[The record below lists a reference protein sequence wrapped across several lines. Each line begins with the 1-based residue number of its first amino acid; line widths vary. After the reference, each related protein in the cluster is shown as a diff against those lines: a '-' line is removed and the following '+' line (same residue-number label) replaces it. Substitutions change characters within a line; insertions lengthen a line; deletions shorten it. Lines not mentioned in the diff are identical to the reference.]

1 MRRSLFALTLI
12 ASLAAGQAY
21 AHAPRPGPNGG
32 VKVDAG
38 ANHHVELVV
47 GGTDQ
52 VTVYLFDSA
61 DQPVPAAGYAASAIL
76 LVDGAAQRFA
86 LTPGEGNS
94 LVGIYPVAIPSGV
107 KGAIKITAPDGS
119 TAQAKF

>member
-1 MRRSLFALTLI
+1 MRRSLFALPLI
-12 ASLAAGQAY
+12 AALAAVQAH

-52 VTVYLFDSA
+52 VTIHLFDSA
-61 DQPVPAAGYAASAIL
+61 DQPVAASGYTASAIL
-76 LVDGAAQRFA
+76 LVDGAAQRFTLA
-86 LTPGEGNS
+86 PGEGNS
-94 LVGIYPVAIPSGV
+94 LVGTSPVAIPAGV
-107 KGAIKITAPDGS
+107 KGAIKITSPDGS